1 MKIVLAILLAG
12 VLGATVSPSAKP
24 SPKPTSGRLP
34 GVELSERASQITGV
48 AISPLLGVSAVGAW
62 KYWRTPEPE
71 RASLPWF
78 CHPVTWG
85 IGLSLIAL
93 CLLKDILGTGAPPFL
108 KKPFDVI
115 ELFENK
121 LSGAVATAAFVPF
134 IARGIETFESASP
147 TAGVAGPMLAFLH
160 FPSAWAYVPIAI
172 IAFLVIWLAS
182 HVINVLIV
190 LSPFGFVDS
199 ALKLFRGALLTTIV
213 VSYAIHPYL
222 ALTLCA
228 IIFLI
233 ACIVARWAFRFSFFG
248 TVFALD
254 LLPFRKN
261 DEQVFSKGVRAF
273 TAKSFGTVPA
283 RAYGRV
289 AKNANGQLTFTYRPW
304 LVGPERSVALP
315 GTSFALSKALL
326 CPIVLHARKEGER
339 SRFLLFILP
348 RYRKHA
354 ERLGTELGLTDVR
367 DGATVKG
374 FKAAKNW
381 FAETFRGKSVEA
393 LPAPE
398 VIAPG

>member
-1 MKIVLAILLAG
+1 MKIILAILLAG

-24 SPKPTSGRLP
+24 SSKPTSARLP

-48 AISPLLGVSAVGAW
+48 AISPLLGVSTVGAW

-78 CHPVTWG
+78 CHPVAWG

-134 IARGIETFESASP
+134 IATGIETFETASP
-147 TAGVAGPMLAFLH
+147 TAGVAGPMFAFLH

-172 IAFLVIWLAS
+172 IAFVVIWLAS

-222 ALTLCA
+222 ALTLCT

-233 ACIVARWAFRFSFFG
+233 ACIIARWAFRFSFFG

-261 DEQVFSKGVRAF
+261 HETVFEKGIRAF

-289 AKNANGQLTFTYRPW
+289 TKNASGQLMFTYRPW
-304 LVGPERSVALP
+304 LIAPERSVVLP

-326 CPIVLHARKEGER
+326 CPIVLHSREAGER

-348 RYRKHA
+348 RYRRHA
-354 ERLGTELGLTDVR
+354 ERLSTELGLTDVR
-367 DGATVKG
+367 DGATIKG
-374 FKAAKNW
+374 FKAARNW
-381 FAETFRGKSVEA
+381 FAETFRGK
-393 LPAPE
+393 
-398 VIAPG
+398 